1 MQVAAQNKLIE
12 PTLFPDAH
20 LARLYE
26 ELLRNGY
33 VILPRAISDPTAQSI
48 SDELAPHFS
57 ATPKCIGDFYGWK
70 TTRVG
75 GLLSKAPSTKA
86 LVLHPDVLAITR
98 AALQPSCDCIQVNL
112 TQAIRVHPQERA
124 QAPHRDEEMWP
135 NEPKL
140 RPWLINVM
148 WPLTDFTEENG
159 ATRLWPGSHNDK
171 LDRGIDPAQSVA
183 AEMQPGDALIFL
195 GALTHG
201 AGANH
206 SRAPRDGIIVSY
218 CLGWLKQ
225 YENAFLTYPPAIAR
239 DFPPELQRLIGYQI
253 HRPNLG
259 GWEGQDPAVALQGAH
274 APIPHVDAL
283 PEEIATEL
291 KRFYAGEPAVRD

>member
-1 MQVAAQNKLIE
+1 MQVAAHSKRVEYSSLPNV
-12 PTLFPDAH
+12 H
-20 LARLYE
+20 LSGVYE
-26 ELLRNGY
+26 ALLRDGY
-33 VILPRAISDPTAQSI
+33 VILPQAISPATTQSI
-48 SDELAPHFS
+48 NAELAPHFS

-75 GLLSKAPSTKA
+75 GLLRKAPSTQA

-98 AALQPSCDCIQVNL
+98 ATLQPSCDCIQLNL

-135 NEPKL
+135 HEPK
-140 RPWLINVM
+140 RSPWLINVM
-148 WPLTDFTEENG
+148 WPLTEFTEENG
-159 ATRLWPGSHNDK
+159 ATRLWPGSHNDD

-183 AEMQPGDALIFL
+183 AEMRPGDALIFL

-201 AGANH
+201 AGANR

-225 YENAFLTYPPAIAR
+225 YENAFLAYPPAIAR

-259 GWEGQDPAVALQGAH
+259 GWEGQDPALALQGAR
-274 APIPHVDAL
+274 APMPHVDAL
-283 PEEIATEL
+283 PEAIASEL
-291 KRFYAGEPAVRD
+291 KRFYAGEPAVGD